1 MGAAQ
6 TFYSTER
13 LSNEGY
19 TFLWP
24 DITAPPPSDGDK
36 NLIVE
41 EHVWSV
47 EEQQWKVT
55 PAELSSRETTEEE
68 AAELDAVDE
77 EEMGRVVPTAED
89 PASEKRE
96 PQADSSSSSSNEE
109 DAPEDDG
116 VGET

>member
-6 TFYSTER
+6 AFATRSASLMKGIPF
-13 LSNEGY
+13 
-19 TFLWP
+19 WP

-55 PAELSSRETTEEE
+55 PRSCRARDDGGGSGGVGCADE
-68 AAELDAVDE
+68 E

-89 PASEKRE
+89 PASEKLE
-96 PQADSSSSSSNEE
+96 PQADSSSSSNEE